1 MLCPKEKYFIKCPYT
16 LNKVEGITIHN
27 TANDASARNEIKY
40 MIENNKEVSFHFAV
54 DDKEIVQGIPENRN
68 AWHAGDDEDGKGNR
82 TTLSIEICYSKSGG
96 DKFLKAEK
104 LTAKFVAYLLKKYG
118 LTIEQVY
125 KHQDWNGKYCPHR
138 TLDMGWNRFIDMI
151 KKELESSEYSEEE
164 LKMIEELKNRIDNLE
179 KRVNALENNKPIIEQ
194 PAKKTDE
201 IVYIVKKG
209 DTLSKIAKDYKTT
222 VDKLAKDNNI
232 KNVNLIYVGQKIIIK
247 G

>member
-1 MLCPKEKYFIKCPYT
+1 
-16 LNKVEGITIHN
+16 
-27 TANDASARNEIKY
+27 
-40 MIENNKEVSFHFAV
+40 
-54 DDKEIVQGIPENRN
+54 
-68 AWHAGDDEDGKGNR
+68 
-82 TTLSIEICYSKSGG
+82 
-96 DKFLKAEK
+96 
-104 LTAKFVAYLLKKYG
+104 
-118 LTIEQVY
+118 
-125 KHQDWNGKYCPHR
+125 
-138 TLDMGWNRFIDMI
+138 
-151 KKELESSEYSEEE
+151 
-164 LKMIEELKNRIDNLE
+164 MIEELKNRIDNLE

>member
-1 MLCPKEKYFIKCPYT
+1 MLTLKQFIDKTINTVVGFEHSDRLKGECVT
-16 LNKVEGITIHN
+16 L
-27 TANDASARNEIKY
+27 
-40 MIENNKEVSFHFAV
+40 
-54 DDKEIVQGIPENRN
+54 VQEYIRLCHGIPFKARGNAKDWAESCYDIATKTDKPQYGDIIVWGANATKSGYGHVAIYIDENRYYDQYVGVT
-68 AWHAGDDEDGKGNR
+68 AGYNR
-82 TTLSIEICYSKSGG
+82 AGIKTKPI
-96 DKFLKAEK
+96 
-104 LTAKFVAYLLKKYG
+104 AYLRLK
-118 LTIEQVY
+118 TQ
-125 KHQDWNGKYCPHR
+125 
-138 TLDMGWNRFIDMI
+138 
-151 KKELESSEYSEEE
+151 EEE